1 MNVWITRIRAQL
13 VPLSLLLLIPVLNIF
28 YSVLN
33 HGERG
38 ASSLVTDMDQAIPFV
53 KAFIVPYLIWYPFII
68 WGFIYLCIKDRNT
81 YFRTI
86 SAYAAGL
93 IVCYVV
99 YYLYQTTVPRPV
111 LEGTDIFTK
120 LVALTY
126 ASDRPFNCFP
136 SIHVL
141 SSYLIMIG
149 MGRSQAIRRPIRWF
163 VHSVGA
169 LIILSTLLVKQHV
182 LLDAAGAILLA
193 EVLFLT
199 ASAMAPAVERF
210 YSANGERSLWRKKP
224 YSLSTTKRKY

>member
-1 MNVWITRIRAQL
+1 MNIWLTRIRAQL
-13 VPLSLLLLIPVLNIF
+13 VPLSLLLMIPLLNVF

-33 HGERG
+33 HGGRG
-38 ASSLVTDMDQAIPFV
+38 ASSLVTDLDQAIPFV

-68 WGFIYLCIKDRNT
+68 WGFVYMCIKDRNA
-81 YFRTI
+81 YYRTLFT
-86 SAYAAGL
+86 YAAGL

-111 LEGTDIFTK
+111 LTGTDPFTR
-120 LVALTY
+120 LVAFTY
-126 ASDRPFNCFP
+126 ASDQPFNCFP

-149 MGRSQAIRRPIRWF
+149 MSSSQAISSRIRWF
-163 VHSVGA
+163 VHIMGG

-182 LLDAAGAILLA
+182 ILDAAGAILLA

-199 ASAMAPAVERF
+199 ASQAAPLVERF
-210 YSANGERSLWRKKP
+210 YQANGERWLWRKKP